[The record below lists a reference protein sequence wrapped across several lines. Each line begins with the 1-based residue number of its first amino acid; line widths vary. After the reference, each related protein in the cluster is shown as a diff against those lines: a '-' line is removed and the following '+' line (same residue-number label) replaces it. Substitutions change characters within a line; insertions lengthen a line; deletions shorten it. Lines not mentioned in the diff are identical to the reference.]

1 MFFKTYDFEES
12 YLGHEIRSIDYSKN
26 DPTKI
31 YITCT
36 NCNVNT
42 FNSVDQAKEYLD
54 YHEEYPD

>member
-1 MFFKTYDFEES
+1 MFFKTYDLEET
-12 YLGHEIRSIDYSKN
+12 YNGDEIRSIDYNKN

-42 FNSVDQAKEYLD
+42 FNSIDEAKEYLD
-54 YHEEYPD
+54 YNENN

>member
-1 MFFKTYDFEES
+1 MFFKTYNLEEC
-12 YLGHEIRSIDYSKN
+12 YKGNEIRSIDYSKN

-42 FNSVDQAKEYLD
+42 FNTIDEAKEYL
-54 YHEEYPD
+54 EYN

>member
-12 YLGHEIRSIDYSKN
+12 YLGEEIRSIDYNST

-36 NCNVNT
+36 NCSVNT
-42 FNSVDQAKEYLD
+42 FNTIDQAKEFL
-54 YHEEYPD
+54 EYNKNN